1 MATITSLGVGSG
13 IDINTM
19 VTQLVAVERQ
29 PILQL
34 QSAATRL
41 NTQISSLG
49 KMQSLLSAVQDAA
62 NALTSNTLWTATT
75 ASSAD
80 ESVVLPVG
88 GSTATPGN
96 YAVTVQSLAAPQT
109 LVSSTV
115 FGAATDLVGGGTLT
129 LEIGS
134 WDAGLTAFTP
144 KSGGTPVAIT
154 VTAADTLQTLRDK
167 INGQGAGVTATIVT
181 DASGSRLSLR
191 SSTSGVENGFRLT
204 ATDDDGNHTDGAG
217 LSRLAFD
224 PPGGATSMLH
234 AQAGSNAAATINGV
248 PVTTTTNDLANVVE
262 GMTLRLRKN
271 TATPVD
277 VSVASDTEAV
287 RKAVQTFADAY
298 NALARYIG
306 EQTKYDATT
315 KVGGPLQGDST
326 VTSLLGRLRGVLNN
340 PSGASASFARMS
352 DIGLQLQRD
361 GTLSV
366 NSARLESALANPT
379 ELRKALANSDPLVAS
394 NNGFARQYAA
404 LATQAL
410 ATDGLLTTRTEGL
423 RKLVTKN
430 SEQQERM
437 EERVGRYRERLV
449 AQFTAMDTNLARL
462 NALQSYVTQ
471 QLAVLQNSSSSS

>member
-144 KSGGTPVAIT
+144 KSGGTPLAIT

-234 AQAGSNAAATINGV
+234 AQAGSNATATINGV

-271 TATPVD
+271 SATPVD
-277 VSVASDTEAV
+277 VSVASDTAAV

-306 EQTKYDATT
+306 EQTKYDPTT

-340 PSGASASFARMS
+340 PSGASASFTRMS

-366 NSARLESALANPT
+366 NSARLEAALANPT
-379 ELRKALANSDPLVAS
+379 ELRKALANNDPLVAS

-410 ATDGLLTTRTEGL
+410 GTDGLLTTRTEGL

-449 AQFTAMDTNLARL
+449 AQFTAMDTNLAKL

-471 QLAVLQNSSSSS
+471 QLAVLQKSSSSS